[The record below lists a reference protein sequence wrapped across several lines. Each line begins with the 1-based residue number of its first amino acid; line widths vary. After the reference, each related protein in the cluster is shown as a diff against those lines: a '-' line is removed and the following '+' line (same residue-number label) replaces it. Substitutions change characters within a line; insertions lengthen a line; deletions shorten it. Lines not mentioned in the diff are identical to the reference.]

1 MIAKLSDRFGNRIH
15 LDNTLYELSVVP
27 IDLNSSDKEIAQW
40 LNGTARAN
48 NLTLELVDNLFILK
62 NKDFAE
68 VQLLEIGKPTEAF
81 RATAQS
87 MGWDLFELDGFTLVE
102 FPTAHIE
109 LVKTLTSIQ
118 SIHYEFQ
125 LNLSLF
131 NTNDTQAK
139 GIQVNDFINF
149 SVNNFDILNY
159 NQPVTSLNLPSLSLS
174 HDNIKYL
181 QDNSY
186 SITLSC
192 RSGHTAT
199 QRIDKQSNFLTT
211 QKDAL
216 GQITNQSIQTFTSGF
231 IINLTANPR
240 GSQCLVSVDLELSE
254 DVSTSQD
261 SLPVISRRSIQNHSS
276 LTIGD
281 TWLMG
286 KFELTADSSEDRK
299 SFFTPY
305 RSKKVNRQVMLIVC
319 RRIR

>member
-1 MIAKLSDRFGNRIH
+1 MIPKLSEKFGNKIH
-15 LDNTLYELSVVP
+15 LDNTLFDLSVIP
-27 IDLNSSDKEIAQW
+27 LDSNATPLQFANWI
-40 LNGTARAN
+40 NGISKAN
-48 NLTLELVDNLFILK
+48 NLTLDIVDNLFILK
-62 NKDFAE
+62 NKDFAQ
-68 VQLLEIGKPTEAF
+68 VQLLEIGKPSETF

-87 MGWDLFELDGFTLVE
+87 LGWDIFELDGFTLVE
-102 FPTAHIE
+102 FPVAHLE
-109 LVKTLTSIQ
+109 LVKTLSSIQ

-125 LNLSLF
+125 LNLSLY
-131 NTNDTQAK
+131 NSNDTNAK

-149 SVNNFDILNY
+149 SINNFDIMNF
-159 NQPVTSLNLPSLSLS
+159 NQPVTKINLPSLSLS
-174 HDNIKYL
+174 HDHIKYL
-181 QDNSY
+181 QENSY
-186 SITLSC
+186 SITLTC

-216 GQITNQSIQTFTSGF
+216 GQVTNQSIQTFTSGF

-240 GSQCLVSVDLELSE
+240 GSEALLSVDLELSE
-254 DVSTSQD
+254 DVSTSTD
-261 SLPVISRRSIQNHSS
+261 ILPVISRRSVQNHSS

-305 RSKKVNRQVMLIVC
+305 RNKKANRQVMIIVC